1 MDQITGTE
9 ATAKRKLTIPQ
20 LRRLLQRRYWQKRI
34 RAVTK
39 YSPHSE
45 KQNSVHTAIDY
56 GATRI
61 AELAGRRWGKTMAGA
76 DECVIEF
83 PFGPIKQLPI
93 RHTWIVGPE
102 FDVTD
107 PVFEYVWDW
116 AVDKRCI
123 NGVLP
128 PKKSARERYIE
139 FPWKSRLSCLTTKNP
154 DSLQGKGVVKII
166 GDEFADHK
174 PDTLRTYLE
183 PVTADTN
190 GVIVLISTPDG
201 PLNHFTATYDD
212 WTEQAVTDPK
222 YHTLMATSW
231 ENPELSRDWLESYRE
246 TCERTGSM
254 DIYLQEI
261 MAQIVARSGSIYKQ
275 FEPMKDGQP
284 WHVGHYPYVPG
295 VPVEF
300 GLDWGYDHPF
310 VALFGQVI
318 DGDRLRIFAEI
329 SQRGLSPVDQRN
341 KVMSKLDDIAAF
353 DPDAE
358 NIYEIMGALYADP
371 SGAASKKL
379 FRDAGFNVWEPPSKL
394 RTQINSVNDGIVEV
408 RKLLS
413 RPDIPGLEIDI
424 SCVNLIKGIQNYVWS
439 DKAQLEKPVKINDD
453 ECDALRYFVMGAIG
467 LHSSIP
473 EFFDIN

>member
-1 MDQITGTE
+1 MDATVKE
-9 ATAKRKLTIPQ
+9 TAKPRLTIPQ
-20 LRRLLQRRYWQKRI
+20 LKRLIQRRYWQKRI
-34 RAVTK
+34 RAITK
-39 YSPHSE
+39 YKPHSE
-45 KQNSVHTAIDY
+45 KQDSIHKAIDY

-61 AELAGRRWGKTMAGA
+61 AELAGRRWGKTMASA

-83 PFGPIKQLPI
+83 PFSPDGNLPI

-123 NGVLP
+123 NGVKP
-128 PKKSARERYIE
+128 VKKSARERYIE
-139 FPWKSRLSCLTTKNP
+139 FPWKSRLSCLTTRNP

-174 PDTLRTYLE
+174 PGTLKTYLE

-212 WTEQAVTDPK
+212 WREQSATDPR
-222 YHTLMATSW
+222 YHTVEATSW
-231 ENPELSRDWLESYRE
+231 ENPGLSRKWLEDYKRD
-246 TCERTGSM
+246 CERSGSM

-261 MAQIVARSGSIYKQ
+261 MAQIVARSGSIYPQ
-275 FEPMKDGQP
+275 FRYEQNGKP
-284 WHVGHYPYVPG
+284 WHVGHYPYIPG
-295 VPVEF
+295 VPVDF
-300 GLDWGYDHPF
+300 GIDWGYDHPF
-310 VALFGQVI
+310 VCLFGQVI

-329 SQRGLSPVDQRN
+329 SQRGLSPVDQCNR
-341 KVMSKLDDIAAF
+341 VMSKLDNIAAF
-353 DPDAE
+353 EPDAE
-358 NIYEIMGALYADP
+358 SIYDIMGMVYADP

-379 FRDAGFNVWEPPSKL
+379 FRDAGFSVWEPSKRD
-394 RTQINSVNDGIVEV
+394 RTRINSVNDGIVEV

-413 RPDIPGLEIDI
+413 RPDITGLEIDK

-439 DKAQLEKPVKINDD
+439 DKAQLERPAKIDDD
-453 ECDALRYFVMGAIG
+453 ECDALRYYVMGAIG
-467 LHSSIP
+467 LHTGAPVFI
-473 EFFDIN
+473 DLN